1 MLNPQT
7 FEDRSQ
13 KIVAETDTPTIN
25 QENEVVRSTKRAP
38 FSIPESRLAFYLFVF
53 TVAGFVLLRALT
65 DQEIVVALGT
75 LNIAIIAMWVW
86 ALMSKFRSISQSLK
100 YNQQNKPE

>member
-1 MLNPQT
+1 MLNPRT
-7 FEDRSQ
+7 FEDRPQ
-13 KIVAETDTPTIN
+13 QVVTETATPTID
-25 QENEVVRSTKRAP
+25 QENEVVRSAKRVP
-38 FSIPESRLAFYLFVF
+38 FSIPESRLAFYLFVL
-53 TVAGFVLLRALT
+53 TVAGFVLLRALI

-100 YNQQNKPE
+100 HNQQNKPE